1 MKNKNKNSAQVIR
14 GGSWLLDAEDC
25 RTAYRIGLH
34 PAGRVRNRGFRI
46 NNPKK
51 QEREKMNKLNY
62 ETVTIKSGS
71 FLMGSPEDEKGH
83 FGDESP
89 QHRVTIDY
97 DFEMGK
103 YPVTNKQYGLFLDA
117 HPDHP
122 KPAFWDNPKFNQPD
136 QPVVGVSWYDAQAFA
151 EWAGGRLP
159 TEAEW
164 EYACRA
170 GSTTRYHF
178 GDDEDQLGEYAWYG
192 ENSESTTHPVGEKL
206 PNKWGLYDMHGN
218 VWEWT
223 DDIWHSDYENAPND
237 GSPWTDDDELI
248 EQWRQST
255 IGQSVIPE
263 DPKDPKDQKD
273 QKDPEELALQ
283 AWKRYASIL
292 PEEEGKA
299 VFKYFNRG
307 FIDGYTYKE

>member
-1 MKNKNKNSAQVIR
+1 MLVLTHEMNNKNRNSNRIIR
-14 GGSWLLDAEDC
+14 GGSWFFVAEHC
-25 RTAYRIGLH
+25 RAALRNGLH
-34 PAGRVRNRGFRI
+34 PACRGRYCGFRI
-46 NNPKK
+46 INSKK
-51 QEREKMNKLNY
+51 DHKMNKLNY
-62 ETVTIKSGS
+62 ETVTIPSGT
-71 FLMGSPEDEKGH
+71 FLMGSPADEKGH

-89 QHRVTIDY
+89 RHLVEIEY

-103 YPVTNKQYGLFLDA
+103 YPVTNEQYALFLEA
-117 HPDHP
+117 NPDHP

-136 QPVVGVSWYDAQAFA
+136 QPVVGVSWHDAQAFA

-170 GSTTRYHF
+170 GSTSRYHF
-178 GDDEDQLGEYAWYG
+178 GDDEDCLGDYAWYG
-192 ENSESTTHPVGEKL
+192 ENSEGATHPVGEKL
-206 PNKWGLYDMHGN
+206 PNSWGLYDMHGN

-223 DDIWHSDYENAPND
+223 ADIWHSDYENAPND
-237 GSPWTDDDELI
+237 GSPWTDDSKLI

-255 IGQSVIPE
+255 IPE
-263 DPKDPKDQKD
+263 DPKDQKD
-273 QKDPEELALQ
+273 PGELALQ

-292 PEEEGKA
+292 PEEEGKNA
-299 VFKYFNRG
+299 LKYFSRG